1 MYNNH
6 SNYPNNLDYQN
17 YNDINYY
24 NPNNQDNFS
33 RSIEIERL
41 IYEFQEN
48 RRRINNLLKRIT
60 RLENYLRIKDE
71 EENF

>member
-1 MYNNH
+1 MNNYN
-6 SNYPNNLDYQN
+6 PYQN
-17 YNDINYY
+17 YD
-24 NPNNQDNFS
+24 NQYDFS
-33 RSIEIERL
+33 RGIEVERL

-71 EENF
+71 EELD